1 MVKAD
6 SKGRVTG
13 ATPGAEYHYSSDRY
27 GRIVLTPKTPQQADE
42 ERTVSRDE
50 FENFFGAPIEH
61 VRADGMHVVYQA
73 EDPDCYAAALVLE
86 TFVLTPDGK
95 RVMEGEGNL
104 TNHHII
110 KIRKE

>member
-1 MVKAD
+1 
-6 SKGRVTG
+6 
-13 ATPGAEYHYSSDRY
+13 
-27 GRIVLTPKTPQQADE
+27 
-42 ERTVSRDE
+42 
-50 FENFFGAPIEH
+50 
-61 VRADGMHVVYQA
+61 MHVVYQA